1 MFLFL
6 GLKNDDDDR
15 RDNQYQARG
24 TVEAELLPEMQH
36 PDEYCRQR
44 SIEPRIDVIVEP
56 ISLIARTSVRLDTTV
71 GTRASNRRFC
81 QRCHLP
87 GSGAPVVDRAYTRK
101 KQALKSRT

>member
-1 MFLFL
+1 MMTAVIISI
-6 GLKNDDDDR
+6 R
-15 RDNQYQARG
+15 P
-24 TVEAELLPEMQH
+24 EALSRPNFS
-36 PDEYCRQR
+36 PKCSTPTSTAVSG